1 MNTPQIGSITCQKS
15 HTQSKKQQDAA
26 FPNCPQIVW
35 GVPSLPSK
43 RMEGGAL
50 GGNTAER
57 CPVFSEGNK
66 QHPLI
71 FYQAQLNN
79 HALWKCI
86 NCHGPTLFSRGE
98 AKWGDAVGQY
108 TKAVILFAL
117 LSFLQDDCLADPVF
131 HALAHFDVQGKGVV
145 PMPLNKYLY
154 KIDINYF
161 DYFPQSVEPIQLSV
175 NRQWLNIVLP
185 APNNTMRSN
194 KNLFKAG
201 FSTLDR
207 TLPCISRDR
216 HYVSQM

>member
-1 MNTPQIGSITCQKS
+1 
-15 HTQSKKQQDAA
+15 
-26 FPNCPQIVW
+26 
-35 GVPSLPSK
+35 
-43 RMEGGAL
+43 
-50 GGNTAER
+50 
-57 CPVFSEGNK
+57 
-66 QHPLI
+66 
-71 FYQAQLNN
+71 
-79 HALWKCI
+79 
-86 NCHGPTLFSRGE
+86 
-98 AKWGDAVGQY
+98 
-108 TKAVILFAL
+108 
-117 LSFLQDDCLADPVF
+117 LADPVF

-185 APNNTMRSN
+185 APNNTVRSN